1 MDTGQ
6 AIEYIA
12 RSEARRVR
20 PLTDPNELDELDA
33 RAGTVVPAFRV
44 RRDGRGRLTAEPAP
58 GREGLGH
65 DNAERLP
72 HVCRFLNER
81 VLPLVGDG
89 ADAGAGAGAGARGD
103 VAGVT
108 GTWRIELHDAYT
120 YLPGRAGYEEVLT
133 FGRAADA
140 EQRRVA
146 LVPDPYHMGGF
157 GGALDVRD
165 TVPWARKE
173 PLLFFAGTTTGD
185 RDPARNARLRACVWS
200 LGRPDVARMHITSIA
215 QMSPEAALAAHPTLR
230 GALHAPFAIADH
242 FRYRYQVNIV
252 GNTACW
258 SRLPMLL
265 SSGCVAVH
273 VRHADAMWYYPLLR
287 EGRHY
292 VGADSVEGPD
302 LLRAHAFCRAHDRR
316 CAEIAKE
323 ANALAAD
330 LFHVGAAA
338 TYLAALLRESAH
350 LGRA

>member
-1 MDTGQ
+1 
-6 AIEYIA
+6 
-12 RSEARRVR
+12 
-20 PLTDPNELDELDA
+20 
-33 RAGTVVPAFRV
+33 V

-146 LVPDPYHMGGF
+146 L
-157 GGALDVRD
+157 
-165 TVPWARKE
+165 
-173 PLLFFAGTTTGD
+173 TTTGD